1 MELINLVS
9 SVIITQAVNL
19 PTWISDCDSH
29 SPVLLDFFLSPD
41 AIICSRMA
49 FLPVGNSDYV
59 VVSVSIE
66 FPSYSQRDAPFHRI
80 AYDCWDGLRNHLR
93 CVPWENIFKPSAS
106 AATSKVCDCVQ
117 VGIDIYIP
125 NRKYQVKSH
134 SSSWFTAACAAAIVH
149 RNHFFRLY
157 QKDKSSE
164 SSAAT

>member
-49 FLPVGNSDYV
+49 FLPLGNSDYV

-66 FPSYSQRDAPFHRI
+66 FPSDAPFHRI

-106 AATSKVCDCVQ
+106 AATSKICDCVQ

>member
-49 FLPVGNSDYV
+49 FLPLENSDYV

-66 FPSYSQRDAPFHRI
+66 FP
-80 AYDCWDGLRNHLR
+80 
-93 CVPWENIFKPSAS
+93 
-106 AATSKVCDCVQ
+106 
-117 VGIDIYIP
+117 
-125 NRKYQVKSH
+125 
-134 SSSWFTAACAAAIVH
+134 
-149 RNHFFRLY
+149 
-157 QKDKSSE
+157 
-164 SSAAT
+164 